1 MLVHG
6 PGNPVAPG
14 PPATIAESDEAARDW
29 EFSAGLSEWDYDKT
43 TVSIRLDMESG
54 TLEQILLEATITRTD
69 GAYAGA
75 QARISG
81 AQARISGAQARIS
94 GAQARIRNRDGNWG
108 D

>member
-6 PGNPVAPG
+6 SGNPVAAG
-14 PPATIAESDEAARDW
+14 PPATITESDEAARNW
-29 EFSAGLSEWDYDKT
+29 EFSTGLSEWDYDKT
-43 TVSIRLDMESG
+43 TVSIRLDIESG
-54 TLEQILLEATITRTD
+54 TLEQILLEATITSTD
-69 GAYAGA
+69 GSYAGA

-94 GAQARIRNRDGNWG
+94 GAQARIRNRDNWG